1 MKIALEK
8 ISREYT
14 NKQSIYENRL
24 FTTPNPIY
32 EFLT

>member
-1 MKIALEK
+1 MKLLYEK

>member
-1 MKIALEK
+1 MKLLSKKYPENTRINNL
-8 ISREYT
+8 
-14 NKQSIYENRL
+14 IYENRL

>member
-1 MKIALEK
+1 MKLLSKKYPENT
-8 ISREYT
+8 T